1 MELLR
6 EAIKMMI
13 IELGERE
20 LEAASRIAGI
30 AHQGQTRRDGQPYIM
45 HPTAVQAITK
55 QFYPDNIPA
64 QVLAMLHD
72 VIEDGPTYSGLTRRQ
87 LFRMVKDAIPDDSV
101 AQKSIMDALR
111 TMTHSKRRQPVYEDY
126 LRTVFNNELAAIVKI
141 SDLIHNLS
149 HNPSERQIIKYR
161 DALEKVP
168 IPSHINPSHRKKL
181 EDILQ

>member
-1 MELLR
+1 
-6 EAIKMMI
+6 MMI

-45 HPTAVQAITK
+45 HPTAVQSITK

-111 TMTHSKRRQPVYEDY
+111 IMTHSKRRQPVYEDY
-126 LRTVFNNELAAIVKI
+126 LHTVFNNELAAIVKI

-161 DALEKVP
+161 DALKKVP
-168 IPSHINPSHRKKL
+168 IPSYINPSHRKKL

>member
-1 MELLR
+1 
-6 EAIKMMI
+6 MMV

-45 HPTAVQAITK
+45 HPTAVQSITK

-111 TMTHSKRRQPVYEDY
+111 IMTHSKRRQPVYEDY
-126 LRTVFNNELAAIVKI
+126 LHTVFNNELAAIVKI

-161 DALEKVP
+161 DALKKVP
-168 IPSHINPSHRKKL
+168 IPSYINPSHRKKL